1 MKKQNDIFLNKLKSL
16 TCDKT
21 ISDTLLKKI
30 IESNNDLLIKEN
42 KCKVCNK
49 KYSSNNMFY
58 GSSCLKNL
66 YKNINI
72 TYSKDIDNKE
82 LFLHSAIVLKL
93 GKINTTKNE
102 MKYICESY
110 LSKLYFNKFKY
121 LNIKN
126 LNKEIDNC
134 ISKNKKPI
142 MKLNTAYRIAK
153 IIKNNKL
160 FSNITDDKIDETILK
175 SLKHYFTIIKTTNTV
190 TYEVYY
196 YMQFII
202 WELVVVGGLLKK
214 YNLASKCLSNSLSI
228 IGENPKNMNISNT
241 DKEVI
246 DLIKNDSGFK
256 IKLKYI
262 ISKYGINNTI
272 DFNED
277 KVSNKND
284 VYYSF
289 EKGDLFYSLH
299 SVKINLKGTKNNNK
313 WNLNILLI
321 DTYDFTEILSNN
333 NLKPGTVLNDMAAI
347 SSQYGVIKPYDITI
361 NFDWSDFSD

>member
-153 IIKNNKL
+153 NNKL

-228 IGENPKNMNISNT
+228 IGENPKNMNISN
-241 DKEVI
+241 I
-246 DLIKNDSGFK
+246 
-256 IKLKYI
+256 
-262 ISKYGINNTI
+262 
-272 DFNED
+272 
-277 KVSNKND
+277 
-284 VYYSF
+284 
-289 EKGDLFYSLH
+289 
-299 SVKINLKGTKNNNK
+299 
-313 WNLNILLI
+313 
-321 DTYDFTEILSNN
+321 
-333 NLKPGTVLNDMAAI
+333 
-347 SSQYGVIKPYDITI
+347 
-361 NFDWSDFSD
+361 